1 MKNIVKMMGGLLFLY
16 STHAWSFFACNTESA
31 GVTINAPTLVVQ
43 RDVPVGTRLAA
54 PEFTSPITLL
64 FSCPEGR
71 SYPTAVQYLG
81 IKAATVYSGMTAGG
95 GRIYKTNL
103 PGLGI
108 QLGGTTET
116 VGPAGWIG
124 TSNNIDGNVNQGAFR
139 FTIGSGVLRTWI
151 GGAAVTFYKI
161 GDMSSGV
168 LNQQVGSLILGNVD
182 SWAQPEVPVNITGMS
197 VSVLACSLTTPT
209 VAAPL
214 GNVYATAFTG
224 VGSTTGN
231 VDFNLGLNC
240 AAGTKVNVTMNGTQN
255 TDTAN
260 TSVLALTGA
269 GSAGV
274 AKGVGAQILY
284 NNTPLNIGSR
294 LLLKTAADGI
304 ETFPFKARYYQTL
317 SNILPG
323 SANATATLSIT
334 YL

>member
-1 MKNIVKMMGGLLFLY
+1 MKNIVKMMGGLVFLY
-16 STHAWSFFACNTESA
+16 STHAWSYSGCNTEST

-43 RDVPVGTRLAA
+43 RDVPVGARLAA
-54 PEFTSPITLL
+54 PDFISPLTLL
-64 FSCPEGR
+64 FSCPVGPT
-71 SYPTAVQYLG
+71 YPSGLQYLG
-81 IKAATVYSGMTAGG
+81 VKAATVYSGMTSGG

-108 QLGGTTET
+108 QLGGLTSGTA
-116 VGPAGWIG
+116 GKGWIG
-124 TSNNIDGNVNQGAFR
+124 SGDNIDGNVNQGAFS
-139 FTIGSGVLRTWI
+139 TSTSVPRTWT

-161 GDMSSGV
+161 DEMSSGV
-168 LNQQVGSLILGNVD
+168 LNQKVGSLILGNAT
-182 SWAQPEVPVNITGMS
+182 SWARPEVPVNITGMS
-197 VSVLACSLTTPT
+197 VTVLACSLTTPT

-231 VDFNLGLNC
+231 ADFNLGLNC

-255 TDTAN
+255 SDTAN

-284 NNTPLNIGSR
+284 NNTPLNIDSR
-294 LLLKTAADGI
+294 LLLKTAAGGI

-317 SNILPG
+317 NNVLPG
-323 SANATATLSIT
+323 SANATATLNIT